1 MNEIYMALGGLVGL
15 VLLYYGAEYLVRGGS
30 AIASRSCVSPLV
42 IGLTLVAFGTSAPE
56 LFVSTGAALHGL
68 GDICI
73 GNVVGSN
80 ICNIALILGLSAL
93 LSPLAVNAELFKRD
107 LPIMIL
113 ASVVLTVVCL
123 LCGGIGRIVG
133 LLFTVGIV
141 AYTVVGVRSSSE
153 KCGGE
158 TQHSSD
164 RFAAASPVHSP
175 PQEEAILSRGMAYF
189 AVIGGLLALVGGAKL
204 ILMGAVAIEKH
215 FGVADEF
222 VALTVVAVGTSLP
235 ELATSVVAARKGEA
249 DIAIGN
255 VVGSNIFNIL
265 GILGL
270 SALLRP
276 VAIEGMD
283 WVDFGMMLVTA
294 IGLWPLMGAR
304 GRLGRFEGILLLT
317 VYGIYLWWLVHTM

>member
-1 MNEIYMALGGLVGL
+1 MNEILMALGGLIGL
-15 VLLYYGAEYLVRGGS
+15 VLLYYGAGYLVRGGS

-56 LFVSTGAALHGL
+56 LFVSTSAALHGL

-93 LSPLAVNAELFKRD
+93 ISPLAVNSDLFKRD

-113 ASVVLTVVCL
+113 ASVALTVVCL
-123 LCGGIGRIVG
+123 FCGGIGRVVG
-133 LLFTVGIV
+133 LLFIAGIA
-141 AYTVVGVRSSSE
+141 AYTIIGVRSSG
-153 KCGGE
+153 KCEVE
-158 TQHSSD
+158 TTPPPED
-164 RFAAASPVHSP
+164 RF
-175 PQEEAILSRGMAYF
+175 SRGGAIV

-204 ILMGAVAIEKH
+204 ILLGAVAIERH

-222 VALTVVAVGTSLP
+222 VALTVVAIGTSLP
-235 ELATSVVAARKGEA
+235 ELATSVVAARKGAA

-265 GILGL
+265 GILGF

-276 VAIEGMD
+276 VSIEGMD
-283 WVDFGMMLVTA
+283 WVDFGMMIATA
-294 IGLWPLMGAR
+294 VGLWPLMGAR
-304 GRLGRFEGILLLT
+304 GRLGRLEGIWLLA
-317 VYGIYLWWLVHTM
+317 VYGIYLWWLVQTM

>member
-1 MNEIYMALGGLVGL
+1 MNEILMALGGLAGL
-15 VLLYYGAEYLVRGGS
+15 ALLYYGAEYLVRGGS
-30 AIASRSCVSPLV
+30 AIASRSRVSPLV

-56 LFVSTGAALHGL
+56 LFVSTSAALHGL
-68 GDICI
+68 GDVCI

-93 LSPLAVNAELFKRD
+93 IAPLAVNAELFKRD

-123 LCGGIGRIVG
+123 FCDGIGRVVG
-133 LLFTVGIV
+133 LLFTIGII
-141 AYTVVGVRSSSE
+141 AYTVIGIKSSPE
-153 KCGGE
+153 KCGAE
-158 TQHSSD
+158 TT
-164 RFAAASPVHSP
+164 P
-175 PQEEAILSRGMAYF
+175 PQDGTLSRGMAYL
-189 AVIGGLLALVGGAKL
+189 AVIGGLLALIGGAKL
-204 ILMGAVAIEKH
+204 ILLGAVALERH

-294 IGLWPLMGAR
+294 VGLWPLMGVR
-304 GRLGRFEGILLLT
+304 GRLGRFEGVLMLT
-317 VYGIYLWWLVHTM
+317 VYGVYLWWLVQTM

>member
-1 MNEIYMALGGLVGL
+1 MNEILMALGGLIGL

-56 LFVSTGAALHGL
+56 LFVSTSAALHGL

-93 LSPLAVNAELFKRD
+93 ISPLAVNAELFKHD

-113 ASVVLTVVCL
+113 ASMVLTVVCL
-123 LCGGIGRIVG
+123 FCGGIGRVVG
-133 LLFTVGIV
+133 LLFVVGIV
-141 AYTVVGVRSSSE
+141 AYTIVGIKAPG
-153 KCGGE
+153 KCEGE
-158 TQHSSD
+158 TSS
-164 RFAAASPVHSP
+164 
-175 PQEEAILSRGMAYF
+175 PQEDISRGMAWF

-204 ILMGAVAIEKH
+204 ILLGAVAIEKH

-222 VALTVVAVGTSLP
+222 VALTVVAIGTSLP

-265 GILGL
+265 GILGV

-294 IGLWPLMGAR
+294 VGLWPLMGAR
-304 GRLGRFEGILLLT
+304 GRLVRFEGILLLM
-317 VYGIYLWWLVHTM
+317 VYGIYIWWLVHTM

>member
-1 MNEIYMALGGLVGL
+1 MNEILMALGGLIGL

-123 LCGGIGRIVG
+123 FCGGIGRIVG

-158 TQHSSD
+158 T
-164 RFAAASPVHSP
+164 PP
-175 PQEEAILSRGMAYF
+175 PQEDIPRGMAWL

-235 ELATSVVAARKGEA
+235 ELATSVVAAKKGEA

-265 GILGL
+265 GILGV
-270 SALLRP
+270 SALLKP

-304 GRLGRFEGILLLT
+304 GRLGRFEGILLLV
-317 VYGIYLWWLVHTM
+317 VYGIYLWWLVYTM

>member
-1 MNEIYMALGGLVGL
+1 MNEIYMALGGLIGL

-93 LSPLAVNAELFKRD
+93 ISPLAVNAELFKRD
-107 LPIMIL
+107 LPVMIL
-113 ASVVLTVVCL
+113 ASVALTAVCL
-123 LCGGIGRIVG
+123 SCGGIGRTVG
-133 LLFTVGIV
+133 LLFTIGIV
-141 AYTVVGVRSSSE
+141 VYTIIGIRSSGG
-153 KCGGE
+153 CGDATHTSQEGN
-158 TQHSSD
+158 
-164 RFAAASPVHSP
+164 FPLVGAIAAAV
-175 PQEEAILSRGMAYF
+175 
-189 AVIGGLLALVGGAKL
+189 GGLLALVVGAKL
-204 ILMGAVAIEKH
+204 ILAGAVALEKGL
-215 FGVADEF
+215 GVPDEF

-235 ELATSVVAARKGEA
+235 ELATSVVAARKGES

-255 VVGSNIFNIL
+255 IVGSNIFNIL
-265 GILGL
+265 GILGI

-276 VAIEGMD
+276 VAVAGMD
-283 WVDFGMMLVTA
+283 WVDFGMMVATA
-294 IGLWPLMGAR
+294 VLLWPLLGAR
-304 GRLGRFEGILLLT
+304 GRLGRTEGAILLA
-317 VYGIYLWWLVHTM
+317 VYGGYLVWLIRTM

>member
-1 MNEIYMALGGLVGL
+1 MNEIYMALGGLIGL
-15 VLLYYGAEYLVRGGS
+15 ALLYYGAEYLVRGGS

-80 ICNIALILGLSAL
+80 ICNIVLILGLSAL
-93 LSPLAVNAELFKRD
+93 ISPLTVNAELFKRD

-123 LCGGIGRIVG
+123 FCDGIGRVVG
-133 LLFTVGIV
+133 LLFTIGII
-141 AYTVVGVRSSSE
+141 AYTIIGIRSSPE
-153 KCGGE
+153 KRE
-158 TQHSSD
+158 THPSTMS
-164 RFAAASPVHSP
+164 RTAAY
-175 PQEEAILSRGMAYF
+175 L
-189 AVIGGLLALVGGAKL
+189 AVVGGLLALVGGAKL
-204 ILMGAVAIEKH
+204 ILLGAVAIEKH

-255 VVGSNIFNIL
+255 VVGSNIFNIF
-265 GILGL
+265 GILGV

-294 IGLWPLMGAR
+294 VGLWPLMGAR
-304 GRLGRFEGILLLT
+304 GRLGRFEGILLLV

>member
-1 MNEIYMALGGLVGL
+1 MNEILMALGGLVGL

-93 LSPLAVNAELFKRD
+93 ISPLAVNADLFKRD
-107 LPIMIL
+107 LPVMIL
-113 ASVVLTVVCL
+113 ASLALTVVCL
-123 LCGGIGRIVG
+123 FCGGIGRLVG
-133 LLFTVGIV
+133 LLLTIGIV
-141 AYTVVGVRSSSE
+141 VYTIVGVKSASGN
-153 KCGGE
+153 CE
-158 TQHSSD
+158 T
-164 RFAAASPVHSP
+164 HSP
-175 PQEEAILSRGMAYF
+175 EMTRGAAYL

-204 ILMGAVAIEKH
+204 ILSGAVAIERH

-265 GILGL
+265 GILGV

-276 VAIEGMD
+276 VATEGMD
-283 WVDFGMMLVTA
+283 WVDFGMMLATA
-294 IGLWPLMGAR
+294 VGLWPLMGAR
-304 GRLGRFEGILLLT
+304 GRLGRFEGILLLA
-317 VYGIYLWWLVHTM
+317 VYGAYLWWLVHTM

>member
-1 MNEIYMALGGLVGL
+1 MNEILMALGGLIGL

-56 LFVSTGAALHGL
+56 LFVSTSAALHGL

-93 LSPLAVNAELFKRD
+93 ISPLTVNAELFKRD

-113 ASVVLTVVCL
+113 ASVVLMVVCL
-123 LCGGIGRIVG
+123 FCGGIGRIMG
-133 LLFTVGIV
+133 LIFVVGIV
-141 AYTVVGVRSSSE
+141 AYTIVGIRSSPE
-153 KCGGE
+153 KCGM
-158 TQHSSD
+158 H
-164 RFAAASPVHSP
+164 P
-175 PQEEAILSRGMAYF
+175 PEMSQTMAYF

-204 ILMGAVAIEKH
+204 ILLGAVALEKH

-222 VALTVVAVGTSLP
+222 VALTVVAIGTSLP

-265 GILGL
+265 GILGV

-294 IGLWPLMGAR
+294 IGLLPLMGAR
-304 GRLGRFEGILLLT
+304 GRLGRFEGILLL
-317 VYGIYLWWLVHTM
+317 VAYGIYLWWLVQTM

>member
-1 MNEIYMALGGLVGL
+1 MNEILMALGGLIGL
-15 VLLYYGAEYLVRGGS
+15 ALLYYGAEYLVRGGS
-30 AIASRSCVSPLV
+30 AIASRSRVSPLV

-56 LFVSTGAALHGL
+56 LFVSTSAALHGL
-68 GDICI
+68 GDVCI

-93 LSPLAVNAELFKRD
+93 IAPLAVNAELFKRD

-123 LCGGIGRIVG
+123 FCDGIGRVVG
-133 LLFTVGIV
+133 LLFTIGII
-141 AYTVVGVRSSSE
+141 AYTVIGIKSSPE
-153 KCGGE
+153 KCGAE
-158 TQHSSD
+158 TT
-164 RFAAASPVHSP
+164 P
-175 PQEEAILSRGMAYF
+175 PQDGTLSRGMAYF
-189 AVIGGLLALVGGAKL
+189 AVIGGLLALVGGSKL
-204 ILMGAVAIEKH
+204 ILLGAVALERH

-294 IGLWPLMGAR
+294 VGLWPLMGVR
-304 GRLGRFEGILLLT
+304 GRLGRFEGVLMLT
-317 VYGIYLWWLVHTM
+317 VYGVYLWWLVQTM

>member
-15 VLLYYGAEYLVRGGS
+15 ALLYYGAEYLVRGGS
-30 AIASRSCVSPLV
+30 AIASRSCISPLV

-56 LFVSTGAALHGL
+56 LFVSMSAALHGL

-93 LSPLAVNAELFKRD
+93 LSPFAVNAELFKRD

-123 LCGGIGRIVG
+123 FCGGIGRVVG
-133 LLFTVGIV
+133 LLFVVGIV
-141 AYTVVGVRSSSE
+141 AYTIIGVRLSAE

-158 TQHSSD
+158 T
-164 RFAAASPVHSP
+164 PP
-175 PQEEAILSRGMAYF
+175 PQEDGFSRGGAIV

-204 ILMGAVAIEKH
+204 ILLGAVAIEKH

-222 VALTVVAVGTSLP
+222 VALTVVAIGTSLP

-265 GILGL
+265 GILGV

-294 IGLWPLMGAR
+294 VGLWPLMGAR
-304 GRLGRFEGILLLT
+304 GRLVRFEGILLLM
-317 VYGIYLWWLVHTM
+317 VYGIYIWWLVHTM

>member
-1 MNEIYMALGGLVGL
+1 MNEILMALGGLAGL
-15 VLLYYGAEYLVRGGS
+15 ALLYYGAEYLVRGGS
-30 AIASRSCVSPLV
+30 AIASRSRVSPLV

-56 LFVSTGAALHGL
+56 LFVSTSAALHGL
-68 GDICI
+68 GDVCI

-93 LSPLAVNAELFKRD
+93 IAPLAVNAELFKRD

-123 LCGGIGRIVG
+123 FCDGIGRIVG
-133 LLFTVGIV
+133 LIFVVGIV
-141 AYTVVGVRSSSE
+141 VYTIIGIKSSPE
-153 KCGGE
+153 KGE
-158 TQHSSD
+158 TNPPAMS
-164 RFAAASPVHSP
+164 RTAAY
-175 PQEEAILSRGMAYF
+175 L
-189 AVIGGLLALVGGAKL
+189 AVIGGLLALVGGSKL
-204 ILMGAVAIEKH
+204 ILLGAVALERH

-294 IGLWPLMGAR
+294 VGLWPLMGVR
-304 GRLGRFEGILLLT
+304 GRLGRFEGVLMLT
-317 VYGIYLWWLVHTM
+317 VYGVYLWWLVQTM

>member
-1 MNEIYMALGGLVGL
+1 MNEIYMALGGLIGL

-123 LCGGIGRIVG
+123 FCGGIGRVVG
-133 LLFTVGIV
+133 LLFVVGIV
-141 AYTVVGVRSSSE
+141 VYTAVGIRSSG
-153 KCGGE
+153 KCGAE
-158 TQHSSD
+158 TYPTPKAPEGS
-164 RFAAASPVHSP
+164 
-175 PQEEAILSRGMAYF
+175 LRG
-189 AVIGGLLALVGGAKL
+189 V
-204 ILMGAVAIEKH
+204 
-215 FGVADEF
+215 
-222 VALTVVAVGTSLP
+222 P
-235 ELATSVVAARKGEA
+235 
-249 DIAIGN
+249 
-255 VVGSNIFNIL
+255 
-265 GILGL
+265 
-270 SALLRP
+270 RP
-276 VAIEGMD
+276 CQCLHRQPM
-283 WVDFGMMLVTA
+283 
-294 IGLWPLMGAR
+294 
-304 GRLGRFEGILLLT
+304 
-317 VYGIYLWWLVHTM
+317 

>member
-1 MNEIYMALGGLVGL
+1 MNEILMALGGLIGL
-15 VLLYYGAEYLVRGGS
+15 ALLYYGAEYLVRGGS
-30 AIASRSCVSPLV
+30 AIASRSRVSPLV

-56 LFVSTGAALHGL
+56 LFVSTSAALHGL
-68 GDICI
+68 GDVCI

-93 LSPLAVNAELFKRD
+93 IAPLAVNAELFKRD

-123 LCGGIGRIVG
+123 FCDGIGRIVG
-133 LLFTVGIV
+133 LIFAVGIV
-141 AYTVVGVRSSSE
+141 VYTIVGIKSSPE
-153 KCGGE
+153 KGA
-158 TQHSSD
+158 TN
-164 RFAAASPVHSP
+164 P
-175 PQEEAILSRGMAYF
+175 PAMSRTAAYF
-189 AVIGGLLALVGGAKL
+189 AVIGGLLALVGGSKL
-204 ILMGAVAIEKH
+204 ILLGAVALERH

-294 IGLWPLMGAR
+294 VGLWPLMGVR
-304 GRLGRFEGILLLT
+304 GRLGRFEGVLMLT
-317 VYGIYLWWLVHTM
+317 VYGVYLWWLVQTM

>member
-1 MNEIYMALGGLVGL
+1 MNEIYMALGGLIGL

-56 LFVSTGAALHGL
+56 LFVSTGAALHGF

-93 LSPLAVNAELFKRD
+93 IAPLAVNAELFKRD

-123 LCGGIGRIVG
+123 FYGGIGRIVG

-141 AYTVVGVRSSSE
+141 AYTVVGIRSSSV
-153 KCGGE
+153 KCE
-158 TQHSSD
+158 TH
-164 RFAAASPVHSP
+164 P
-175 PQEEAILSRGMAYF
+175 PEMSRTTAYL

-204 ILMGAVAIEKH
+204 ILSGAVALEKH

-265 GILGL
+265 GILGV
-270 SALLRP
+270 SALL
-276 VAIEGMD
+276 
-283 WVDFGMMLVTA
+283 
-294 IGLWPLMGAR
+294 
-304 GRLGRFEGILLLT
+304 
-317 VYGIYLWWLVHTM
+317 

>member
-1 MNEIYMALGGLVGL
+1 MNEILMALGGLIGL

-56 LFVSTGAALHGL
+56 LFVSTSAALHGL

-80 ICNIALILGLSAL
+80 ICNIVLILGLSSL
-93 LSPLAVNAELFKRD
+93 ISPLTVNAELFKRD

-123 LCGGIGRIVG
+123 FCGGIGRVVG
-133 LLFTVGIV
+133 LLFTIGIV
-141 AYTVVGVRSSSE
+141 AYTIVGVRSSAE
-153 KCGGE
+153 KCGTE
-158 TQHSSD
+158 T
-164 RFAAASPVHSP
+164 VP
-175 PQEEAILSRGMAYF
+175 PRENISRGMAWF

-204 ILMGAVAIEKH
+204 ILLGAVALEKH

-235 ELATSVVAARKGEA
+235 ELATSVVAAKKGEA

-255 VVGSNIFNIL
+255 VVGSNIFNIF

-270 SALLRP
+270 STLLKP
-276 VAIEGMD
+276 VVIEGMD

-294 IGLWPLMGAR
+294 VGLWPLMGAR
-304 GRLGRFEGILLLT
+304 GRLGRFEGILLLV
-317 VYGIYLWWLVHTM
+317 VYGIYLWWLVYTM

>member
-1 MNEIYMALGGLVGL
+1 MNEICMALGGLIGL
-15 VLLYYGAEYLVRGGS
+15 ALLYYGAEYLVRGGS

-56 LFVSTGAALHGL
+56 LFVSTSAALHGL

-93 LSPLAVNAELFKRD
+93 IAPLTVNAELFKRD

-123 LCGGIGRIVG
+123 FCGGIGRIVG
-133 LLFTVGIV
+133 LLFVVGVV
-141 AYTVVGVRSSSE
+141 AYTIIGIRSSSE

-158 TQHSSD
+158 TPPSRSEAFSS
-164 RFAAASPVHSP
+164 
-175 PQEEAILSRGMAYF
+175 GKAYL
-189 AVIGGLLALVGGAKL
+189 AVVGGLLALVGGAKL
-204 ILMGAVAIEKH
+204 ILLGAVALEKH

-265 GILGL
+265 GILGV
-270 SALLRP
+270 SALLKP
-276 VAIEGMD
+276 VSIEGMD

-304 GRLGRFEGILLLT
+304 GRLGRFEGILLLA

>member
-1 MNEIYMALGGLVGL
+1 MNEILMALGGLIGL
-15 VLLYYGAEYLVRGGS
+15 VLLYYGAEYLVHGGS

-123 LCGGIGRIVG
+123 FCGGIGRVVG
-133 LLFTVGIV
+133 LLFTIGIV
-141 AYTVVGVRSSSE
+141 AYTIIGVRSSSE

-158 TQHSSD
+158 T
-164 RFAAASPVHSP
+164 P
-175 PQEEAILSRGMAYF
+175 PPRSEAFSRGKAYL

-204 ILMGAVAIEKH
+204 ILLGAVALEKH

-235 ELATSVVAARKGEA
+235 ELATSVVAAKKGEA

-265 GILGL
+265 GILGV

-276 VAIEGMD
+276 VVIEGMD

-294 IGLWPLMGAR
+294 VGLWPLMGVR
-304 GRLGRFEGILLLT
+304 GRLGRFEGILLLA

>member
-1 MNEIYMALGGLVGL
+1 MNEIYMALGGLIGL

-68 GDICI
+68 GDVCI

-123 LCGGIGRIVG
+123 FCGGIGRVVG
-133 LLFTVGIV
+133 LLFVVGIV
-141 AYTVVGVRSSSE
+141 VYTIVGMKSASE
-153 KCGGE
+153 KCE
-158 TQHSSD
+158 THPPEMA
-164 RFAAASPVHSP
+164 RTAAY
-175 PQEEAILSRGMAYF
+175 L

-204 ILMGAVAIEKH
+204 ILAGAVAIEKH

-235 ELATSVVAARKGEA
+235 ELATSVVAAKKGEA

-265 GILGL
+265 GILGV

-283 WVDFGMMLVTA
+283 GVDFGMMLVTA

-304 GRLGRFEGILLLT
+304 GRLGRFEGILLLA

>member
-1 MNEIYMALGGLVGL
+1 MNEIYMALGGLIGL
-15 VLLYYGAEYLVRGGS
+15 ALLYYGAEYLVRGGS

-56 LFVSTGAALHGL
+56 LFVSASAALHGL

-80 ICNIALILGLSAL
+80 ICNIALILGLSSLIA
-93 LSPLAVNAELFKRD
+93 PLAVNAELFKRD

-123 LCGGIGRIVG
+123 FCGGIGRVVG
-133 LLFTVGIV
+133 ILFVMGIV
-141 AYTVVGVRSSSE
+141 AYTVIGVRSASVS
-153 KCGGE
+153 CE
-158 TQHSSD
+158 TRPPAMS
-164 RFAAASPVHSP
+164 RTAAY
-175 PQEEAILSRGMAYF
+175 L

-204 ILMGAVAIEKH
+204 ILLGAVALEKH
-215 FGVADEF
+215 FGVSDEF
-222 VALTVVAVGTSLP
+222 VALTVVAIGTSLP

-249 DIAIGN
+249 DIAVGN
-255 VVGSNIFNIL
+255 VIGSNIFNIL
-265 GILGL
+265 GILGV
-270 SALLRP
+270 SVLLKP
-276 VAIEGMD
+276 VFIEGMD

-304 GRLGRFEGILLLT
+304 GRLGRFEGILLLAL
-317 VYGIYLWWLVHTM
+317 YGVYLWWLIRTM

>member
-1 MNEIYMALGGLVGL
+1 MNEILMALGGLAGL
-15 VLLYYGAEYLVRGGS
+15 ALLYYGAEYLVRGGS
-30 AIASRSCVSPLV
+30 AIASRSRVSPLV

-56 LFVSTGAALHGL
+56 LFVSTSAALHGL
-68 GDICI
+68 GDVCI

-93 LSPLAVNAELFKRD
+93 IAPLAVNAELFKRD

-123 LCGGIGRIVG
+123 FCDGIGRVVG
-133 LLFTVGIV
+133 LLFTIGII
-141 AYTVVGVRSSSE
+141 AYTVIGIKSSPE
-153 KCGGE
+153 KCGAE
-158 TQHSSD
+158 TT
-164 RFAAASPVHSP
+164 P
-175 PQEEAILSRGMAYF
+175 PQDGTLSRGMAYL
-189 AVIGGLLALVGGAKL
+189 AVIGGLLALIGGAKL
-204 ILMGAVAIEKH
+204 ILLGAVALERH

-304 GRLGRFEGILLLT
+304 GRLGRFEGILLLV
-317 VYGIYLWWLVHTM
+317 VYGIYLWWLVYTM

>member
-1 MNEIYMALGGLVGL
+1 MNEVLMVLGGLVGL

-56 LFVSTGAALHGL
+56 LFVSTGAALNGL

-80 ICNIALILGLSAL
+80 ICNVALILGLSAL
-93 LSPLAVNAELFKRD
+93 ISPLAVNAELFKRD
-107 LPIMIL
+107 LPIMIF
-113 ASVVLTVVCL
+113 ASGALMIVCL
-123 LCGGIGRIVG
+123 FCGGIGRIVG
-133 LLFTVGIV
+133 LLFTIGIV
-141 AYTVVGVRSSSE
+141 VYTIVGVKSAPE
-153 KCGGE
+153 KCE
-158 TQHSSD
+158 TH
-164 RFAAASPVHSP
+164 P
-175 PQEEAILSRGMAYF
+175 PEMSRATAYF

-204 ILMGAVAIEKH
+204 ILLGAVAIEKH

-265 GILGL
+265 GILGV
-270 SALLRP
+270 SALLKP

-283 WVDFGMMLVTA
+283 GVDFGMMLATA
-294 IGLWPLMGAR
+294 VGLWPLMGAR
-304 GRLGRFEGILLLT
+304 GRLGRFEGILLLG
-317 VYGIYLWWLVHTM
+317 VYGVYLWWLVHTM

>member
-1 MNEIYMALGGLVGL
+1 MNEILVALGGLIGL

-56 LFVSTGAALHGL
+56 LFVSTSAALHGL

-93 LSPLAVNAELFKRD
+93 ISPLAVNAELFRRD

-113 ASVVLTVVCL
+113 ASVVLMVVCL
-123 LCGGIGRIVG
+123 FCGGIGRVVG
-133 LLFTVGIV
+133 LLFTIGII
-141 AYTVVGVRSSSE
+141 AYTIIGIKSSPE
-153 KCGGE
+153 KCE
-158 TQHSSD
+158 THPPEMS
-164 RFAAASPVHSP
+164 RTAAY
-175 PQEEAILSRGMAYF
+175 L

-204 ILMGAVAIEKH
+204 ILLGAVALEKH

-222 VALTVVAVGTSLP
+222 VALTVVAIGTSLP
-235 ELATSVVAARKGEA
+235 ELATSIVAARKGEA

-265 GILGL
+265 GILGV
-270 SALLRP
+270 SVLLKP

-294 IGLWPLMGAR
+294 VGLWPLMGSR
-304 GRLGRFEGILLLT
+304 GRHGRFEGILLLA
-317 VYGIYLWWLVHTM
+317 VYGLYLWWLVHTM

>member
-1 MNEIYMALGGLVGL
+1 MNEGLMALGGLVGL
-15 VLLYYGAEYLVRGGS
+15 VLLYCGAEYLVRGGS

-56 LFVSTGAALHGL
+56 LFVSTSAALNGL

-93 LSPLAVNAELFKRD
+93 IAPLAVNAELFRRD

-113 ASVVLTVVCL
+113 ASAALTVVCL
-123 LCGGIGRIVG
+123 FCGGIGRVVG
-133 LLFTVGIV
+133 LLFTVGIAV
-141 AYTVVGVRSSSE
+141 YTVVGVKSASG
-153 KCGGE
+153 KC
-158 TQHSSD
+158 
-164 RFAAASPVHSP
+164 
-175 PQEEAILSRGMAYF
+175 EAHLPEMSRGTACL
-189 AVIGGLLALVGGAKL
+189 AVVGGLLALVGGAKL
-204 ILMGAVAIEKH
+204 ILSGAVAIERH

-235 ELATSVVAARKGEA
+235 ELATSVVAARKGES

-265 GILGL
+265 GILGI

-276 VAIEGMD
+276 VTIEGMD
-283 WVDFGMMLVTA
+283 WVDFVMMLATA
-294 IGLWPLMGAR
+294 AGLWPLMGAR
-304 GRLGRFEGILLLT
+304 GRLGRSEGILLLA
-317 VYGIYLWWLVHTM
+317 VYGVYLWWLVHTM

>member
-1 MNEIYMALGGLVGL
+1 MNEISMALGGLIGL
-15 VLLYYGAEYLVRGGS
+15 ALLYYGAEYLVRGGS

-80 ICNIALILGLSAL
+80 ICNIVLILGLSSL
-93 LSPLAVNAELFKRD
+93 ISPLTVNAELFKRD

-123 LCGGIGRIVG
+123 FCGGIGRIVG
-133 LLFTVGIV
+133 LLFTIGIV
-141 AYTVVGVRSSSE
+141 AYTIIGVRSSAE

-158 TQHSSD
+158 T
-164 RFAAASPVHSP
+164 P
-175 PQEEAILSRGMAYF
+175 PPREDGFSRGGAIV

-204 ILMGAVAIEKH
+204 ILLGAVAIEKH

-235 ELATSVVAARKGEA
+235 ELATSVVAAKKGEA

-265 GILGL
+265 GILGV

-304 GRLGRFEGILLLT
+304 GCLGRFEGVLLLT

>member
-1 MNEIYMALGGLVGL
+1 MNEISMALGGLIGL
-15 VLLYYGAEYLVRGGS
+15 ALLYYGAEYLVRGGS

-56 LFVSTGAALHGL
+56 LFVSTSAALHGL

-93 LSPLAVNAELFKRD
+93 IAPLTVNAELFKRD

-123 LCGGIGRIVG
+123 FCGGIGRVVG
-133 LLFTVGIV
+133 LLFTIGIV

-158 TQHSSD
+158 T
-164 RFAAASPVHSP
+164 PP
-175 PQEEAILSRGMAYF
+175 PQEDISRGMAWL

-204 ILMGAVAIEKH
+204 ILAGAVAIEKH

-235 ELATSVVAARKGEA
+235 ELATSVVAAKKGEA

-265 GILGL
+265 GILGV

-276 VAIEGMD
+276 VSIEGMD

-304 GRLGRFEGILLLT
+304 GRLGRFEGILLLV

>member
-1 MNEIYMALGGLVGL
+1 MNEILMALGGLIGL
-15 VLLYYGAEYLVRGGS
+15 ALLYYGAEYLVRGGS
-30 AIASRSCVSPLV
+30 AIASRSRVSPLV

-56 LFVSTGAALHGL
+56 LFVSTSAALHGL
-68 GDICI
+68 GDVCI

-93 LSPLAVNAELFKRD
+93 IAPLAVNAELFKRD

-123 LCGGIGRIVG
+123 FCDGIGRIVG
-133 LLFTVGIV
+133 LIFAVGIV
-141 AYTVVGVRSSSE
+141 VYTIVGIKSSPE
-153 KCGGE
+153 KGA
-158 TQHSSD
+158 TN
-164 RFAAASPVHSP
+164 P
-175 PQEEAILSRGMAYF
+175 PAMSRTAAYF
-189 AVIGGLLALVGGAKL
+189 AVIGGLLALVGGSKL
-204 ILMGAVAIEKH
+204 ILLGAVALERH

-270 SALLRP
+270 SALLSP

-294 IGLWPLMGAR
+294 VGLWPLMGVR
-304 GRLGRFEGILLLT
+304 GRLGRFEGVLMLT
-317 VYGIYLWWLVHTM
+317 VYGVYLWWLVQTM

>member
-1 MNEIYMALGGLVGL
+1 MNEILMALGGLVGL
-15 VLLYYGAEYLVRGGS
+15 ALLYYGAEYLVRGGS
-30 AIASRSCVSPLV
+30 AIASRSRVSPLV

-56 LFVSTGAALHGL
+56 LFVSTSAALHGL
-68 GDICI
+68 GDVCI

-93 LSPLAVNAELFKRD
+93 IAPLAVNAELFKRD

-123 LCGGIGRIVG
+123 FCDGIGRIVG
-133 LLFTVGIV
+133 LIFVVGIV
-141 AYTVVGVRSSSE
+141 VYTIIGIKSSPE
-153 KCGGE
+153 KCE
-158 TQHSSD
+158 
-164 RFAAASPVHSP
+164 ANP
-175 PQEEAILSRGMAYF
+175 PAMSRTAAYF
-189 AVIGGLLALVGGAKL
+189 AVIGGLLALVGGSKL
-204 ILMGAVAIEKH
+204 ILLGAVALERH

-235 ELATSVVAARKGEA
+235 ELATSVVAARKGES

-283 WVDFGMMLVTA
+283 WVDFGMMLVIA
-294 IGLWPLMGAR
+294 VGLWPLMGVR
-304 GRLGRFEGILLLT
+304 GRLGRFEGVLMLT
-317 VYGIYLWWLVHTM
+317 VYGVYLWWLVQKM

>member
-1 MNEIYMALGGLVGL
+1 MNEICMAFGGLIGL
-15 VLLYYGAEYLVRGGS
+15 VLLYHGAEYLVRGGS
-30 AIASRSCVSPLV
+30 AMASRSHVSPLV

-68 GDICI
+68 GDICV

-93 LSPLAVNAELFKRD
+93 VAPLAVNAELFKRD

-113 ASVVLTVVCL
+113 ASVTLTVVCL
-123 LCGGIGRIVG
+123 FCGGVGRVVG

-141 AYTVVGVRSSSE
+141 VYTIVGIRLSSG
-153 KCGGE
+153 KCE
-158 TQHSSD
+158 TH
-164 RFAAASPVHSP
+164 P
-175 PQEEAILSRGMAYF
+175 PEMSRGAAF
-189 AVIGGLLALVGGAKL
+189 LCVIGGLIALVVGAKL
-204 ILMGAVAIEKH
+204 ILSGAVAIERH
-215 FGVADEF
+215 FGVPDEF

-235 ELATSVVAARKGEA
+235 ELATSIVAARKGEA

-265 GILGL
+265 GILGV
-270 SALLRP
+270 SALLKP

-283 WVDFGMMLVTA
+283 WVDFGMMIATA
-294 IGLWPLMGAR
+294 VVLWPLMGAR
-304 GRLGRFEGILLLT
+304 GRLGRFEGVLLLT
-317 VYGIYLWWLVHTM
+317 VYGVYLWWLVSTM

>member
-1 MNEIYMALGGLVGL
+1 MNEVLMVLGGLVGL

-30 AIASRSCVSPLV
+30 AIASRSRVSPLV

-56 LFVSTGAALHGL
+56 LFVSTGAALNGL

-93 LSPLAVNAELFKRD
+93 ISPLAVNVELFKRD
-107 LPIMIL
+107 LPIMIF
-113 ASVVLTVVCL
+113 ASGALTAICL
-123 LCGGIGRIVG
+123 FCGGIGRIVG
-133 LLFTVGIV
+133 LLFTIGIV
-141 AYTVVGVRSSSE
+141 VYTIVGVKSASQ
-153 KCGGE
+153 KCE
-158 TQHSSD
+158 AH
-164 RFAAASPVHSP
+164 P
-175 PQEEAILSRGMAYF
+175 PEMSRGTAYL

-204 ILMGAVAIEKH
+204 ILLGAVAIEKH

-265 GILGL
+265 GILGV
-270 SALLRP
+270 SALLKP

-283 WVDFGMMLVTA
+283 GVDFGMMLATA
-294 IGLWPLMGAR
+294 VGLWPLMGAR
-304 GRLGRFEGILLLT
+304 GRLGRFEGILLLA
-317 VYGIYLWWLVHTM
+317 VYGVYLWWLVHTM